1 MMKKPVLKIDKLSKS
16 FGAIKAND
24 NLNLN
29 LFRNEIHAL
38 IGPNGSGKST
48 LVKQISGFL
57 KQDSGQIY
65 LEEIDISNYSAEHR
79 SRMGIA
85 RSFQISSV
93 INSFKVIDNLRLSLM
108 GRDGGYLNPLNNI
121 YRNKDYSDEAFD
133 LLQIVDL
140 TNKAN
145 DLVSTL
151 SHGDKRKLE
160 ISLALSMNPKLLLFD
175 EPMAGLDK
183 TSSQLMIN
191 LFKKLKVKAPILLIE
206 HDMESV
212 FALADRIS
220 VLDYGS
226 LIASGNKKEIK
237 SNAKVQEVYLGDE
250 N

>member
-1 MMKKPVLKIDKLSKS
+1 MKKPVLEINKLSKS
-16 FGAIKAND
+16 FGALKANN

-29 LFRNEIHAL
+29 LFKNEIHAL

-65 LEEIDISNYSAEHR
+65 LEEINISNYSAEHR

-133 LLQIVDL
+133 LLKIVDL

-183 TSSQLMIN
+183 TSSQLMID

-226 LIASGNKKEIK
+226 LIASGNEKEIK

>member
-29 LFRNEIHAL
+29 LFKNEIHAL

-79 SRMGIA
+79 SRLGIA

-133 LLQIVDL
+133 LLNIVDL

-183 TSSQLMIN
+183 TSSQLMID

-226 LIASGNKKEIK
+226 LIASGNEKEIK

>member
-1 MMKKPVLKIDKLSKS
+1 MMKKPVLKINKLSKS

-24 NLNLN
+24 NLNFN

-121 YRNKDYSDEAFD
+121 YRNKNYSDEAFD
-133 LLQIVDL
+133 LLNIVDL

-183 TSSQLMIN
+183 TSSKLMID
-191 LFKKLKVKAPILLIE
+191 LFKKLKIKAPILLIE

-237 SNAKVQEVYLGDE
+237 SNVKVQEVYLGDE

>member
-1 MMKKPVLKIDKLSKS
+1 MMKKPVLKIDKLCKS

-29 LFRNEIHAL
+29 LFKNEIHAL

-57 KQDSGQIY
+57 KQDSGKIY

-108 GRDGGYLNPLNNI
+108 GRDGGYLNPFSNI
-121 YRNKDYSDEAFD
+121 YRNKDFSDEAFD
-133 LLQIVDL
+133 LLKIVDL

-160 ISLALSMNPKLLLFD
+160 ISLALSMKPKLLLFD

-183 TSSQLMIN
+183 TSSQLMID

>member
-24 NLNLN
+24 NLNFN

-65 LEEIDISNYSAEHR
+65 LEDIDISNYSAEHR
-79 SRMGIA
+79 SIMGIA

-133 LLQIVDL
+133 LLKIVDL

-183 TSSQLMIN
+183 TSSQLMID

-226 LIASGNKKEIK
+226 LIASGNEKEIK

>member
-24 NLNLN
+24 NLNFN

-48 LVKQISGFL
+48 LVKQVSGFL

-133 LLQIVDL
+133 LLNIVDL

>member
-1 MMKKPVLKIDKLSKS
+1 MKKPVLEINKLSKS
-16 FGAIKAND
+16 FGALKANN

-29 LFRNEIHAL
+29 LFKNEIHAL

-65 LEEIDISNYSAEHR
+65 LEEINISNYSAEHR

-93 INSFKVIDNLRLSLM
+93 INSFKVIDNLRLSIM

-133 LLQIVDL
+133 LLKIVDL

-183 TSSQLMIN
+183 TSSQLMID

-226 LIASGNKKEIK
+226 LIASGNEKEIK
-237 SNAKVQEVYLGDE
+237 SNAKVQEVYLGGE

>member
-29 LFRNEIHAL
+29 LFKNEIHAL

-133 LLQIVDL
+133 LLKIVDL

-160 ISLALSMNPKLLLFD
+160 ISLALSMNPKLFLFD

-183 TSSQLMIN
+183 ISSQLMID
-191 LFKKLKVKAPILLIE
+191 LFKKLKDKAPILLIE

-220 VLDYGS
+220 VLDYGR
-226 LIASGNKKEIK
+226 LIASGNEKEIK
-237 SNAKVQEVYLGDE
+237 SNSKVQEVYLGDE

>member
-1 MMKKPVLKIDKLSKS
+1 MKKPVLKIDNLSKS
-16 FGAIKAND
+16 FGAVKAND

-29 LFRNEIHAL
+29 LFKNEIHAL

-65 LEEIDISNYSAEHR
+65 LKEINISNYSAEHR

-121 YRNKDYSDEAFD
+121 YRNKDYSDEACD
-133 LLQIVDL
+133 LLKIVDL

-183 TSSQLMIN
+183 TSSQLMID

-226 LIASGNKKEIK
+226 LIASGNEKEIK

>member
-29 LFRNEIHAL
+29 LFKNEIHAL

-65 LEEIDISNYSAEHR
+65 LEEINISNYSAEHR

-133 LLQIVDL
+133 LLNIVDL

-183 TSSQLMIN
+183 TSSQLMID

-226 LIASGNKKEIK
+226 LIASGNEKEIK

>member
-16 FGAIKAND
+16 FGAVKAND

-29 LFRNEIHAL
+29 LFKNEIHAL

-121 YRNKDYSDEAFD
+121 YRNKNYSDEAFD
-133 LLQIVDL
+133 LLNIVDL

-183 TSSQLMIN
+183 TSSKLMID

-237 SNAKVQEVYLGDE
+237 LNAKVQEVYLGDE

>member
-24 NLNLN
+24 NLNLD
-29 LFRNEIHAL
+29 LFKKEIHAL

-48 LVKQISGFL
+48 LVRQISGFL

-65 LEEIDISNYSAEHR
+65 LEEINISNYSAEHR

-133 LLQIVDL
+133 LLKIVDL

-183 TSSQLMIN
+183 TSSQLMID

-226 LIASGNKKEIK
+226 LIASGNEKEIK

>member
-29 LFRNEIHAL
+29 SFRNEIHAL

-133 LLQIVDL
+133 LLKIVDL

-160 ISLALSMNPKLLLFD
+160 ISLALSMKPKLLLFD

-183 TSSQLMIN
+183 TSSQLMID

-226 LIASGNKKEIK
+226 LIASGNEKEIK
-237 SNAKVQEVYLGDE
+237 SNAKVQEVYLGDK

>member
-29 LFRNEIHAL
+29 LFKNEIHAL

-121 YRNKDYSDEAFD
+121 YRNKDYSDEACD
-133 LLQIVDL
+133 LLKIVDL

-160 ISLALSMNPKLLLFD
+160 ISLALSMKPKLLLFD

-183 TSSQLMIN
+183 TSSQLMID

>member
-24 NLNLN
+24 NLNFN

-48 LVKQISGFL
+48 LVKQVSGFL

-65 LEEIDISNYSAEHR
+65 LEEIDISNYSAEQR

-133 LLQIVDL
+133 LLNIVDL

-183 TSSQLMIN
+183 TSSQLMID

-226 LIASGNKKEIK
+226 LIASGNEKEIK

>member
-29 LFRNEIHAL
+29 LFKNEIHAL

-79 SRMGIA
+79 SRMGVA

-108 GRDGGYLNPLNNI
+108 GRDGGYLNLFSNI
-121 YRNKDYSDEAFD
+121 YRNKDYSDEAFE
-133 LLQIVDL
+133 LLKIVDL

>member
-29 LFRNEIHAL
+29 LFKNEIHAL

-133 LLQIVDL
+133 LLNIVDL

-183 TSSQLMIN
+183 TSSQLMID

>member
-1 MMKKPVLKIDKLSKS
+1 MKKPVLKIDNLSKS
-16 FGAIKAND
+16 FGAVKANN

-29 LFRNEIHAL
+29 LFKNEIHAL

-65 LEEIDISNYSAEHR
+65 LEEINISNYSAEHR

-121 YRNKDYSDEAFD
+121 YSNKDYSDEAFD
-133 LLQIVDL
+133 LLKIVDL
-140 TNKAN
+140 TNKAY

-160 ISLALSMNPKLLLFD
+160 ISLALSMKPKLLLFD

-183 TSSQLMIN
+183 TSSQLMID

-226 LIASGNKKEIK
+226 LIASGNEKEIK

>member
-29 LFRNEIHAL
+29 LFKNEIHAL

-65 LEEIDISNYSAEHR
+65 LEEIDISNYSAEQR

-133 LLQIVDL
+133 LLNIVDL

-183 TSSQLMIN
+183 TSSQLMID

-226 LIASGNKKEIK
+226 LIASGNEKEIK

>member
-29 LFRNEIHAL
+29 LLKNEIHAL

-133 LLQIVDL
+133 LLKIVDL

-183 TSSQLMIN
+183 TSSQLMID
-191 LFKKLKVKAPILLIE
+191 LFNKLKVKAPILLIE
-206 HDMESV
+206 HDMETV

-237 SNAKVQEVYLGDE
+237 SNSKVQEVYLGDE

>member
-1 MMKKPVLKIDKLSKS
+1 MKKPVLKIDNLSKS
-16 FGAIKAND
+16 FGAVKAND

-29 LFRNEIHAL
+29 LFKNEIHAL

-65 LEEIDISNYSAEHR
+65 LEEINISNYSAEHR

-108 GRDGGYLNPLNNI
+108 GRDGGYLNPFNNI
-121 YRNKDYSDEAFD
+121 YRNKDYSDEASD
-133 LLQIVDL
+133 LLKIVDL

-183 TSSQLMIN
+183 TSSQLMID

-226 LIASGNKKEIK
+226 LIASGNEKEIK

>member
-16 FGAIKAND
+16 FGAVKAND
-24 NLNLN
+24 NLNFN

-85 RSFQISSV
+85 RSFQISSI

-108 GRDGGYLNPLNNI
+108 GRDGGYLNLFSNI

-133 LLQIVDL
+133 LLRIVDL

>member
-24 NLNLN
+24 NLNFN
-29 LFRNEIHAL
+29 LFKNEIHAL

-48 LVKQISGFL
+48 LVKQVSGFL

-121 YRNKDYSDEAFD
+121 YSNKDYSDEAFD
-133 LLQIVDL
+133 LLKIVDL

-183 TSSQLMIN
+183 TSSQLMID

>member
-1 MMKKPVLKIDKLSKS
+1 MKKPVLKIDKLSKS

-29 LFRNEIHAL
+29 LFKNEIHAL

-85 RSFQISSV
+85 RSSQISSV

-133 LLQIVDL
+133 LLKIVGL

-183 TSSQLMIN
+183 TSSQLMID

>member
-24 NLNLN
+24 SLNLN

-65 LEEIDISNYSAEHR
+65 LEEIDISNYSAEYR

-133 LLQIVDL
+133 LLKIVDL

>member
-29 LFRNEIHAL
+29 LFKNEIHAL

-108 GRDGGYLNPLNNI
+108 GRDGVYLNPLNNI

-133 LLQIVDL
+133 LLNIVDL

-183 TSSQLMIN
+183 TSSQLMID

-226 LIASGNKKEIK
+226 LIASGNEKEIK
-237 SNAKVQEVYLGDE
+237 SNSKVQEVYLGDE

>member
-24 NLNLN
+24 NLNFN

-48 LVKQISGFL
+48 LVKQVSGFL

-121 YRNKDYSDEAFD
+121 YKNKDYSDEAFD
-133 LLQIVDL
+133 LLKIVDL

-151 SHGDKRKLE
+151 SHGEKRKLE
-160 ISLALSMNPKLLLFD
+160 ICIAISMAPKIFLFD
-175 EPMAGLDK
+175 EPMAGLDGA
-183 TSSQLMIN
+183 SSELILQ
-191 LFKKLKVKAPILLIE
+191 LFKKIKKRAPILLIE
-206 HDMESV
+206 HDMDTV
-212 FALADRIS
+212 FSLADRVS
-220 VLDYGS
+220 VLDYGKVIVTGTVS
-226 LIASGNKKEIK
+226 EIK
-237 SNAKVQEVYLGDE
+237 KNKTVKNVYLGTE
-250 N
+250 H

>member
-29 LFRNEIHAL
+29 LFKNEIHAL

-65 LEEIDISNYSAEHR
+65 LEEINISNYSAEQR

-160 ISLALSMNPKLLLFD
+160 ISLALSMNPKLLLYD

-206 HDMESV
+206 HDMETV

>member
-1 MMKKPVLKIDKLSKS
+1 MKKPVLKIDKLNKS

-29 LFRNEIHAL
+29 LFKNEIHAL

-65 LEEIDISNYSAEHR
+65 LEEIYISNYSAEHR

-93 INSFKVIDNLRLSLM
+93 INSFKVIDNLRLSLL

-133 LLQIVDL
+133 LLKIVDL

-160 ISLALSMNPKLLLFD
+160 ICLALSMNPKLLLFD

-183 TSSQLMIN
+183 TSSQLMID

-226 LIASGNKKEIK
+226 LIASGNEKEIK

>member
-1 MMKKPVLKIDKLSKS
+1 
-16 FGAIKAND
+16 
-24 NLNLN
+24 
-29 LFRNEIHAL
+29 
-38 IGPNGSGKST
+38 
-48 LVKQISGFL
+48 
-57 KQDSGQIY
+57 
-65 LEEIDISNYSAEHR
+65 
-79 SRMGIA
+79 MGIA

-108 GRDGGYLNPLNNI
+108 GRDGGYLNLFSNI
-121 YRNKDYSDEAFD
+121 YGNKDYSDEAFD
-133 LLQIVDL
+133 LLKIVDL

-160 ISLALSMNPKLLLFD
+160 ISLALSMKPKLLLFD

-183 TSSQLMIN
+183 TSSQLMID

-226 LIASGNKKEIK
+226 LIASGNEKEIK

>member
-29 LFRNEIHAL
+29 LFKNEIHAL
-38 IGPNGSGKST
+38 IGPNG
-48 LVKQISGFL
+48 
-57 KQDSGQIY
+57 

-108 GRDGGYLNPLNNI
+108 GRDGGYLNPFSNI

-133 LLQIVDL
+133 LLKIVDL

-145 DLVSTL
+145 VLVSTL

-183 TSSQLMIN
+183 TSSQLMID

-226 LIASGNKKEIK
+226 LIASGNEKEIK

>member
-1 MMKKPVLKIDKLSKS
+1 MKKPVLKIDKLNKS

-24 NLNLN
+24 NLNLS
-29 LFRNEIHAL
+29 LFKNEIHAL

-57 KQDSGQIY
+57 KPDSGKIY
-65 LEEIDISNYSAEHR
+65 LEEIDISNYSAEYR

-133 LLQIVDL
+133 LLKIVDL

-183 TSSQLMIN
+183 TSSQLMID

-226 LIASGNKKEIK
+226 LIASGNEKEIK

>member
-24 NLNLN
+24 NLNFN

-48 LVKQISGFL
+48 LVKQVSGFL

-65 LEEIDISNYSAEHR
+65 LEEIDISNYSAEQR

-108 GRDGGYLNPLNNI
+108 GRDGGYLNPFNNI

-133 LLQIVDL
+133 LLNIVDL

-160 ISLALSMNPKLLLFD
+160 ISLALSMKPKLLLFD

-183 TSSQLMIN
+183 TSSQLMID

-237 SNAKVQEVYLGDE
+237 SNSKVQEVYLGDE

>member
-108 GRDGGYLNPLNNI
+108 GRDGDYLNPLNNI

-133 LLQIVDL
+133 LLKIVDL

-160 ISLALSMNPKLLLFD
+160 ISLALSMKPKLLLFD

-183 TSSQLMIN
+183 TSSQLMID

-226 LIASGNKKEIK
+226 LIASGNEKEIK

>member
-79 SRMGIA
+79 SRMSIA

-133 LLQIVDL
+133 LLKIVDL

-183 TSSQLMIN
+183 TSSQLMID

>member
-29 LFRNEIHAL
+29 LFKNEIHAL

-65 LEEIDISNYSAEHR
+65 LEEINISNYSAEHR

-121 YRNKDYSDEAFD
+121 YRNKDYSDEACD
-133 LLQIVDL
+133 LLKIVDL

-160 ISLALSMNPKLLLFD
+160 ISLALSMKPKLLLFD

-183 TSSQLMIN
+183 TSSQLMID
-191 LFKKLKVKAPILLIE
+191 LFEKLKVKAPILLIE

-226 LIASGNKKEIK
+226 LIASGNEKEIK

>member
-24 NLNLN
+24 NLNFN

-121 YRNKDYSDEAFD
+121 YRNKDYSDEAFE
-133 LLQIVDL
+133 LLKIVDL

-160 ISLALSMNPKLLLFD
+160 ISLALSMNCLLY
-175 EPMAGLDK
+175 
-183 TSSQLMIN
+183 TSPSPRDATLSRMPSS
-191 LFKKLKVKAPILLIE
+191 A
-206 HDMESV
+206 
-212 FALADRIS
+212 
-220 VLDYGS
+220 
-226 LIASGNKKEIK
+226 
-237 SNAKVQEVYLGDE
+237 
-250 N
+250 

>member
-24 NLNLN
+24 NLNFN

-65 LEEIDISNYSAEHR
+65 LEEIDISNYSAEQR

-133 LLQIVDL
+133 LLNIVDL

-183 TSSQLMIN
+183 TSSQLMID

-226 LIASGNKKEIK
+226 LIASGNEKEIK